1 MTLTWGQQY
10 SKKDAIK
17 YLQKVAGLL
26 LKIVKQLKH
35 IIVKSKQDVPYHHWL
50 LATSMIEDAGGIIT
64 IQREE
69 ERKVLIPE

>member
-26 LKIVKQLKH
+26 LKIVKQLKQ
-35 IIVKSKQDVPYHHWL
+35 IIVKSKQAPNKIKTALDMWPPF
-50 LATSMIEDAGGIIT
+50 
-64 IQREE
+64 IQ
-69 ERKVLIPE
+69 LSYNI